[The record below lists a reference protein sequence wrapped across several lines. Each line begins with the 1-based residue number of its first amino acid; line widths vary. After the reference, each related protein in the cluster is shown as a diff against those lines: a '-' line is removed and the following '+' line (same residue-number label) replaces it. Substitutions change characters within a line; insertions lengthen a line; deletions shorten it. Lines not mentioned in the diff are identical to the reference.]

1 MRGALVLLVL
11 LAAGCVAP
19 QAGPMQL
26 GGAFTEATTQ
36 EDLRAFGED
45 MRAYGRDV
53 DVAILESFPP
63 QFSVRG
69 LDADKC
75 GDARAHARS
84 LPFVARVGECLQQS
98 R

>member
-1 MRGALVLLVL
+1 MKAALLPLVL

-19 QAGPMQL
+19 QAAPMQL
-26 GGAFTEATTQ
+26 GGAFTAEATQ

-45 MRAYGRDV
+45 MRAYGRSV

-75 GDARAHARS
+75 EDARAHARS